1 MYILLKQQTKG
12 NNIYEFMRIYELM
25 KMSLNYL
32 IRKNFFRKKELLGCT
47 EKMKI
52 VCNQHFSP

>member
-32 IRKNFFRKKELLGCT
+32 IRKNFF
-47 EKMKI
+47 
-52 VCNQHFSP
+52 